1 MFTIEYKKTN
11 KVYPQV
17 TKEVYPAVAKM
28 FNVSATKVERAIRHI
43 VSKIQTKE
51 LKETD
56 KTNGSIITYFAL
68 KELNLYLDTHPC
80 CEQAICLFNDFNK
93 KSQKLKNIYAEAYG
107 PLTVDQTSGNTWDWI
122 RNPWPWERMV

>member
-1 MFTIEYKKTN
+1 MDSMCPSREELLKQIM
-11 KVYPQV
+11 
-17 TKEVYPAVAKM
+17 EV
-28 FNVSATKVERAIRHI
+28 
-43 VSKIQTKE
+43 
-51 LKETD
+51 D
-56 KTNGSIITYFAL
+56 FAL
-68 KELNLYLDTHPC
+68 KELNLYLNTHPC

>member
-1 MFTIEYKKTN
+1 MLVVDVLLRNHITPNLKGFDYLVNAVVFTIEYKKTN

-17 TKEVYPAVAKM
+17 TKEVYSAVAKM

-68 KELNLYLDTHPC
+68 KELSEKEMLLCP
-80 CEQAICLFNDFNK
+80 
-93 KSQKLKNIYAEAYG
+93 KN
-107 PLTVDQTSGNTWDWI
+107 
-122 RNPWPWERMV
+122 